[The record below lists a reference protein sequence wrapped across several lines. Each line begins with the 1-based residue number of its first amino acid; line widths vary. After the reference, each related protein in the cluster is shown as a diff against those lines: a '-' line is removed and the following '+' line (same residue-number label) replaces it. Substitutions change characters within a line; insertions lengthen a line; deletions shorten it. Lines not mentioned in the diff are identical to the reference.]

1 LLAFVEKETEA
12 IKSEKIMSRRY
23 ELTDEQWQAVEPI
36 LPKRTAVTGRKPK
49 DRRQMLNGIVWV
61 LRSGAPWRDVP
72 ERYGRWQTVY
82 DYYRNWRNDG
92 TFVRILSTLQIRLDR
107 EGRIDWDLWCIDGS
121 SVRAARAAG
130 GASKK
135 VSPNTRKSPK
145 TTLWA
150 AREAGGAANSTWLL
164 TAEAFP
170 WQSKSRPAS
179 GTSRRRS
186 RR

>member
-1 LLAFVEKETEA
+1 
-12 IKSEKIMSRRY
+12 MSKRY

-92 TFVRILSTLQIRLDR
+92 TFARILSTLQIRLDR

-135 VSPNTRKSPK
+135 VSPNTRKSPQ

-170 WQSKSRPAS
+170 WQSKSRPAR
-179 GTSRRRS
+179 GTSRRRL